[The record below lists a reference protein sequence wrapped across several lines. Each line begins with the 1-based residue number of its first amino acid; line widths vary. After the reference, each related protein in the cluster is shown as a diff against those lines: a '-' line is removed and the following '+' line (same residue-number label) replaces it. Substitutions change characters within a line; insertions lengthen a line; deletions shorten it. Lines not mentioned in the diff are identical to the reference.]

1 MKIGILQTG
10 HLPPELN
17 EKHGPYLNMFS
28 KLLDGHG
35 FTFTNYAVVDNEFPN
50 SVEEM
55 DGWLITGSR
64 NGVYEDLE
72 WIPTL
77 EEFIRKAYG
86 ADIPT
91 IGICF
96 GHQIMAQAL
105 GGKVEKFA
113 GGWSAG
119 HTDYEHAGENGKALL
134 AMHQD
139 QVTEIPEEATV
150 IASNDFC
157 AYAGLA
163 YKKNALSYQP
173 HPEFTPEFTE
183 ELIRSRAGTV
193 FSQEF
198 ADEALTKVNKPN
210 DSKEMANKM
219 AEFFKERRQK
229 K

>member
-28 KLLDGHG
+28 NLLDGHG
-35 FTFTNYAVVDNEFPN
+35 FTFTNYAVVDNEFPH
-50 SVEEM
+50 SVDEM

-64 NGVYEDLE
+64 HGAYEDLE

-77 EEFIRKAYG
+77 EEFIREAYE
-86 ADIPT
+86 ANIPT

-96 GHQIMAQAL
+96 GHQVMAQAL
-105 GGKVEKFA
+105 GGKVEKYA
-113 GGWSAG
+113 GGWSIG
-119 HTDYEHAGENGKALL
+119 HTDYDVAGEDGKSLL

-139 QVTEIPEEATV
+139 QVTEIPDEATV
-150 IASNDFC
+150 IASTDFC
-157 AYAGLA
+157 ANAGLA
-163 YKKNALSYQP
+163 YKNNALSFQP

-198 ADEALTKVNKPN
+198 ADEALAKVKNPN
-210 DSKEMANKM
+210 DSTKIADKM
-219 AEFFKERRQK
+219 AEFFKERRQSK
-229 K
+229 

>member
-10 HLPPELN
+10 HVPNELVD
-17 EKHGPYLNMFS
+17 EHGPYLDMFS

-35 FTFTNYAVVDNEFPN
+35 FSFTNYAVVDNQFPS
-50 SVEEM
+50 SVNEM

-64 NGVYEDLE
+64 HGAYEDLE

-77 EEFIRKAYG
+77 EVFIREAYE
-86 ADIPT
+86 ANIPT

-105 GGKVEKFA
+105 GGKVEKYS
-113 GGWSAG
+113 GGWNVG
-119 HTDYEHAGENGKALL
+119 HTDYDLEGEDGKSLL

-150 IASNDFC
+150 IASNEFC

-163 YKKNALSYQP
+163 YKKNALSFQP

-183 ELIRSRAGTV
+183 SLIRARAGTIV
-193 FSQEF
+193 PQEI
-198 ADEALTKVNKPN
+198 ADEALAKINKPN
-210 DSKEMANKM
+210 DSKKM
-219 AEFFKERRQK
+219 ADKMAGFFKERRK
-229 K
+229 KK

>member
-35 FTFTNYAVVDNEFPN
+35 FSFTNYAVVDNEFPQ
-50 SVEEM
+50 SVDEM

-64 NGVYEDLE
+64 FGVYDDLD
-72 WIPTL
+72 WIPLL
-77 EEFIRKAYG
+77 EDFIRRAYE
-86 ADIPT
+86 ANIPT

-96 GHQIMAQAL
+96 GHQLMAQAL

-113 GGWSAG
+113 SGWSAG
-119 HTDYEHAGENGKALL
+119 HTDYDLVGEEGKSLI

-139 QVTEIPEEATV
+139 QVTEIPEGATV

-157 AYAGLA
+157 ANAGLA
-163 YKKNALSYQP
+163 YKNNALSFQP

-183 ELIRSRAGTV
+183 DLIRSRAGTV

-198 ADEALTKVNKPN
+198 ADEALAKIHNPN
-210 DSKEMANKM
+210 DSKTIADRMAK
-219 AEFFKERRQK
+219 FFQERRQNK
-229 K
+229 

>member
-10 HLPPELN
+10 HLPSDLN

-35 FTFTNYAVVDNEFPN
+35 FSFTNYAVVDNEFPQ
-50 SVEEM
+50 SIDEM

-64 NGVYEDLE
+64 HGVYEDLD
-72 WIPTL
+72 WIAPL
-77 EEFIRKAYG
+77 EEFVRDVYEANVPI
-86 ADIPT
+86 

-96 GHQIMAQAL
+96 GHQLMAQAL
-105 GGKVEKFA
+105 GGKVVKFT

-119 HTDYEHAGENGKALL
+119 HTDYDFSNEDGKSLI

-139 QVTEIPEEATV
+139 QVTEIPEDATV
-150 IASNDFC
+150 IASSDFC
-157 AYAGLA
+157 ANAGLA

-183 ELIRSRAGTV
+183 DLIHSRAGTV

-198 ADEALTKVNKPN
+198 ADEALAKVNRPN
-210 DSKEMANKM
+210 DSKEIANRM
-219 AEFFKERRQK
+219 AEFFKERRQRK
-229 K
+229 